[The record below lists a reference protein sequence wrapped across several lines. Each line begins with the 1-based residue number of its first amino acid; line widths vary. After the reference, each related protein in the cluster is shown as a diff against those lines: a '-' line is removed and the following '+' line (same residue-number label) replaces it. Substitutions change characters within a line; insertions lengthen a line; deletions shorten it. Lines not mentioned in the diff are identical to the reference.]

1 MDKIIKMDKEF
12 IWVSCNDN
20 QVIKYPISAY
30 NGKKPKVG
38 EDVNILK
45 GQNGEDDII
54 QPIGTLA
61 EKNDKRKEDMEGC
74 LGCLVLVIIAFV
86 IWSVMDCG
94 NDKNKDVK
102 TNLSKIDELDVN
114 VKNSE
119 TKAPSKPNIEELNK
133 LVDPKNIN
141 EEACTDFLGSWPL
154 MKSNEKVM
162 EHLKNYNV
170 DIEKL
175 KKDAISKETLCKGF
189 FSKQLIKREGEIKAQ
204 RDQCEATYILWNQ
217 YIKDPDTFK
226 IYLKSQGYA
235 DDNAFNEGA
244 QKMLILCKEKGFLEG
259 KEIKYW

>member
-154 MKSNEKVM
+154 IKSN
-162 EHLKNYNV
+162 
-170 DIEKL
+170 
-175 KKDAISKETLCKGF
+175 
-189 FSKQLIKREGEIKAQ
+189 
-204 RDQCEATYILWNQ
+204 
-217 YIKDPDTFK
+217 
-226 IYLKSQGYA
+226 
-235 DDNAFNEGA
+235 
-244 QKMLILCKEKGFLEG
+244 
-259 KEIKYW
+259 